1 MHSYFGVGYGGLH
14 VAAVSGKWRYLN
26 FCQLCG
32 LQPPP
37 LVESMFLRFAA
48 YLASSGLSYQ
58 TGRLYLRA
66 VRRLQILCMGRDP
79 LLERRSLHRCPV
91 SKKLRPHLPIT
102 PAILQKIFQFWLHT
116 PHQCEYILL
125 WAAIC
130 LEFFFFFLVSCA
142 QTSSLAHQCQ
152 LLLLIY

>member
-1 MHSYFGVGYGGLH
+1 M
-14 VAAVSGKWRYLN
+14 SGKWRYLN

-37 LVESMFLRFAA
+37 LLESMLLRFVA
-48 YLASSGLSYQ
+48 YLASSGLSHQ
-58 TGRLYLRA
+58 TGRLYLSA

-91 SKKLRPHLPIT
+91 GKKLRPRLLIT
-102 PAILQKIFQFWLHT
+102 LAILQKIFQFWLHT

-125 WAAIC
+125 WAASC
-130 LEFFFFFLVSCA
+130 LGFFFFFCFMCSDEFTCPSMSAFTSDLLTA
-142 QTSSLAHQCQ
+142 QGTPEHTRHT
-152 LLLLIY
+152 